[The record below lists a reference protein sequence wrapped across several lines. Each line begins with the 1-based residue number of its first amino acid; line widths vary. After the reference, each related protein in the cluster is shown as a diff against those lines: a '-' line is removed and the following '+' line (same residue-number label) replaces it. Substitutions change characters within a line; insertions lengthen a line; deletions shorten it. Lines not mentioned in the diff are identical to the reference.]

1 MFCKNCGK
9 ELPDG
14 SRFCEK
20 CGTAQDIIAAGT
32 RTAEVQATA
41 AQAPKGFKEAFLDTL
56 KHPKKLIPTFV
67 LAVIWLVF
75 SLMSSL
81 GANLPILRFFYT
93 LTYSNGGL
101 YGGFFGLIGGVLG
114 KALFAAF
121 INFLVLELINKRNP
135 FAGLGRGLKG
145 ITYSGLS
152 SISTLLIG
160 CGAGILIYWF
170 FNITSSPINSA
181 VAIVGAVAAIRAAG
195 SQNGILFGLVFF
207 LAKKLTKGR
216 APSRTMISRF
226 LTGFSAGFALSFPIT
241 FSRYPIIL
249 FLSGLVILAAGIAII
264 FASGSKKAAAAMFL
278 LFFFASICMPYAEAA
293 HADDDYE
300 VPYVEYKG
308 HLTYNNGQTNKHGQP
323 FPDLM
328 DFDRD
333 GDIDYLDRVIQH
345 YLVHNPDYI
354 HQPQSKFGAVAVSTM
369 TALLGAVGGIAG
381 APLGAALG
389 GAASAVGE
397 TAAETAAQGIGGS
410 LGSGGPDIPDGPD
423 TPDAPDEPD
432 DLGPHITRDSD
443 GDLNVVD
450 PATGE
455 KRVYVSNHDGTYTNP
470 LSGATY
476 TEAELKASLA
486 DIEENKE
493 NIRRDAEIAAKA
505 VEEQRKENLKESF
518 IAREAREE
526 DAAIKAKEEADAARN
541 AYISKVAASHG
552 VYDYDEKEL
561 KKVIMRDQM
570 EADQQG
576 AKAMGDAA
584 YADAAWRTAEQ
595 TEKLADKGIN
605 YLEKLDKSGTAKF
618 VKNVYV
624 AGKEVG
630 RGLSEACVGEK
641 SFAGA
646 MTSAAVK
653 AGSEITKN
661 TIGDALGG
669 GLVGFAAEGAANV
682 TGDGVS
688 ATVDS
693 LTRGK
698 SLEDSL
704 KAGSDAAKKGA
715 VNFTIDKTFEAGGGK
730 LGVSDANS
738 TLAADIAKDYATGDE
753 HEA

>member
-1 MFCKNCGK
+1 MYCKNCGK

-20 CGTAQDIIAAGT
+20 CGAAQDNNVAGDKTPAA
-32 RTAEVQATA
+32 APA
-41 AQAPKGFKEAFLDTL
+41 APSGQAPKGFKAAFLDTL

-81 GANLPILRFFYT
+81 GANIPILRFFYA

-135 FAGLGRGLKG
+135 FTDLGKGLKS
-145 ITYSGLS
+145 ITFSGLS

-160 CGAGILIYWF
+160 GGAGVLIYWF
-170 FNITSSPINSA
+170 FNITSSPVNSA
-181 VAIVGAVAAIRAAG
+181 VAVVGAIAAIRAAG

-207 LAKKLTKGR
+207 LAKKLTRGR
-216 APSRTMISRF
+216 APSRTVISRF

-241 FSRYPIIL
+241 FARYPLIL
-249 FLSGLVILAAGIAII
+249 FLLGVIILAAGLAII
-264 FASGSKKAAAAMFL
+264 FTGGSKKAAAAMFL
-278 LFFFASICMPYAEAA
+278 LFFLASLFLPFAETV

-300 VPYVEYKG
+300 VPYVKYRG
-308 HLTYNNGQTNKHGQP
+308 HLTYNNGQTNKYGQP

-354 HQPQSKFGAVAVSTM
+354 NQPQNKVVAVAVSTLA
-369 TALLGAVGGIAG
+369 TLLGAAGGIAG

-389 GAASAVGE
+389 SAASAAGE
-397 TAAETAAQGIGGS
+397 TAVETAAQGLGSS
-410 LGSGGPDIPDGPD
+410 LGSGGPDIPEGPD
-423 TPDAPDEPD
+423 TPDEPD

-455 KRVYVSNHDGTYTNP
+455 KRIYISNHDGTYTNP

-476 TEAELKASLA
+476 TAEGLKSSLA

-505 VEEQRKENLKESF
+505 VEEQRKENQNESF

-541 AYISKVAASHG
+541 AYISKVASSHG

-561 KKVIMRDQM
+561 KKVILRDQM

-584 YADAAWRTAEQ
+584 YADAAMRTAEQ

-704 KAGSDAAKKGA
+704 KAGSDAAKNGA
-715 VNFTIDKTFEAGGGK
+715 INFTIDKTFEAGGGK
-730 LGVSDANS
+730 LGISEANS
-738 TLAADIAKDYATGDE
+738 TLASDIAKDFATGDE
-753 HEA
+753 HEE